1 MPEPSLLL
9 LEGFGVAFRDRTVLS
24 GVDLTAPAIGA
35 TVLAGPG
42 GGGKS
47 TLLRTLAGFNAAQ
60 PALRTWGR
68 AEFAGA
74 PLGAGELP
82 AMLMQNARLL
92 LDDVLENVV
101 AGLPER
107 RSLTRLQQIDLVAR
121 LLDRAGLGELADR
134 LDDPVIDLP
143 AGLQRRLAI
152 VRTTAPNPR
161 MVCLDE
167 PTADLPEAD
176 AEAVLALIAAEAG
189 RRAVLVTTH
198 NQKHARRLGGTTA
211 LLVGGRIVE
220 NRPTAEFF
228 DDPRTAP
235 ARQFVRTGSC
245 YPPEPESPDEE
256 AAAPE
261 SGPVGDTAAGRSG
274 PPTVVAIPSAGPK
287 STVPPPAPAAESAPP
302 LPEPRDHSAE
312 RRRQIAAAGAGAFGP
327 RGFRWLKPG
336 RLGGTPRPGLLDDTP
351 DADLAALAQIGV
363 TVLVTLE
370 EEPFDPEALARHGIE
385 PAFSP
390 VRDMEAPAVEAAA
403 ALCGRIAAWNAA
415 GRAVAVH
422 CRAGLGRTG
431 TQMAAQ
437 LIWEG
442 AGPLEAL
449 EAVRRI
455 DPRWVQSEAQ
465 VKFLRRFAEARPPE
479 RGRAKE
485 KG

>member
-1 MPEPSLLL
+1 
-9 LEGFGVAFRDRTVLS
+9 
-24 GVDLTAPAIGA
+24 
-35 TVLAGPG
+35 
-42 GGGKS
+42 
-47 TLLRTLAGFNAAQ
+47 
-60 PALRTWGR
+60 
-68 AEFAGA
+68 
-74 PLGAGELP
+74 
-82 AMLMQNARLL
+82 
-92 LDDVLENVV
+92 
-101 AGLPER
+101 
-107 RSLTRLQQIDLVAR
+107 
-121 LLDRAGLGELADR
+121 
-134 LDDPVIDLP
+134 
-143 AGLQRRLAI
+143 
-152 VRTTAPNPR
+152 
-161 MVCLDE
+161 
-167 PTADLPEAD
+167 
-176 AEAVLALIAAEAG
+176 VLALIAAEAG

-198 NQKHARRLGGTTA
+198 NQNHARRLGGTTA

-220 NRPTAEFF
+220 HRPTAEFF

-245 YPPEPESPDEE
+245 YPPEQEASDDEE
-256 AAAPE
+256 PAAPG
-261 SGPVGDTAAGRSG
+261 SGPGRGEPAADTAGRPG
-274 PPTVVAIPSAGPK
+274 PPTVVANPSVRREPSSA
-287 STVPPPAPAAESAPP
+287 SPPAPDAGGSAPA
-302 LPEPRDHSAE
+302 LPEPRDLSAE

-327 RGFRWLKPG
+327 RGFRWLRPG

-370 EEPFDPEALARHGIE
+370 EEPFDSASLARHGIE

-465 VKFLRRFAEARPPE
+465 VQFLRRFAARVKGQVKGESHMPP
-479 RGRAKE
+479 RGTAGHEFR
-485 KG
+485 